1 MFSLLN
7 SILVW
12 FMSRKTT
19 FSNWVFPFVGLRDPF
34 HTVTLQKC
42 LKNMKVKIYEQL
54 FLRNNSHWPCLHILS
69 SNGTSQLDVL
79 YVRTLG
85 NIQENF
91 LNEIL
96 FYYFTNKPPTILF
109 LEIYKS
115 FETTSKMLLL
125 ENCLSIYSWYM
136 SLRLFKPVVMS
147 FVLYMNLNHKDTT
160 NS

>member
-12 FMSRKTT
+12 FMSRKIT

-34 HTVTLQKC
+34 HTITLQKC

-54 FLRNNSHWPCLHILS
+54 FLRNNCHWPCLHILS

-96 FYYFTNKPPTILF
+96 FYYFTNKPPQ
-109 LEIYKS
+109 S
-115 FETTSKMLLL
+115 FFCKFINVLRQHL
-125 ENCLSIYSWYM
+125 NWY
-136 SLRLFKPVVMS
+136 FWKI
-147 FVLYMNLNHKDTT
+147 VLACTVDKGHAV
-160 NS
+160 